1 MIYSKGF
8 KNEFEKAQVNYIKA
22 KVNNDNIEEIAK
34 ECKQKVLNENVFLEE
49 ETEERILKPNAD
61 FLMGESDFEQYCKL
75 VYEQE
80 LKRGL
85 EVPSFDTTANYQTR
99 PALLKA
105 ENELLEMGLKAVK
118 EEDLIKKGS
127 SYDQLRRAFNIT
139 KSREEFL
146 NLYST
151 MNL

>member
-1 MIYSKGF
+1 MIYSKEF

-22 KVNNDNIEEIAK
+22 KVSNDNIEEIAK
-34 ECKQKVLNENVFLEE
+34 ECKQKVLKENIFLEE
-49 ETEERILKPNAD
+49 ETQERIIKPNSD
-61 FLMGESDFEQYCKL
+61 FLMSDSDFEKYCRL
-75 VYEQE
+75 VHEE
-80 LKRGL
+80 EIKRGL
-85 EVPSFDTTANYQTR
+85 EVPTWDTTANYQTR

-139 KSREEFL
+139 KSRKEFL